1 MTSEMA
7 AITLQNGG
15 HDDITRCLPGTYS
28 PHWHNKM
35 ADVVPAARWLLSERK
50 I

>member
-1 MTSEMA
+1 MA

-15 HDDITRCLPGTYS
+15 GDDITGCLPGTYR
-28 PHWHNKM
+28 PYWHNKM
-35 ADVVPAARWLLSERK
+35 ADVVPAARWPATERE